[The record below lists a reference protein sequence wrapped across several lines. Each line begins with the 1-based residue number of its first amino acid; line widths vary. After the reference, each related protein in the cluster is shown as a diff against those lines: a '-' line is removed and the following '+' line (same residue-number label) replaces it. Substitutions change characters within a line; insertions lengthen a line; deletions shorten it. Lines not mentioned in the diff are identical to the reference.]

1 MTLGR
6 GLDSLIP
13 PQDKNQEASSQ
24 NQAGMPQNSVPP
36 ASAPAQAPEPALPPA
51 PPESDAN
58 AIIPKQIPVPPKAQV
73 LPIPT
78 PREARVGT
86 PTSPRESVGVA
97 QAATEPD
104 MIRGDEA
111 IFHIEVE
118 RIKPNPH
125 QPRRN
130 FNEGALHDLASS
142 IREFGVIQPLVVS
155 KVETETPMGTLVEYQ
170 LIAGERRLMASK
182 LAGLPRVPVIIR
194 NVPLEREKLE
204 LAIIENLQREDL
216 NPIESAR
223 AFARL
228 QDEFRLTQREVA
240 ARLGKSRESIA
251 NTLRLLNLPTP
262 IQDAI
267 GKKQISESQGR
278 LLLAVSDMASQEKF
292 FQELLRENLSVRE
305 LKSRIRKE
313 TTKKEEIAELVLAVD
328 PELEFIKKQLE
339 SFLGTPVL
347 IQRSGENGKIVIE
360 FYSEEELRGIL
371 QKIKPEEIA

>member
-13 PQDKNQEASSQ
+13 PQDPKQASGTANQEDAQKNPAPVSQ
-24 NQAGMPQNSVPP
+24 
-36 ASAPAQAPEPALPPA
+36 PEPMLPVA
-51 PPESDAN
+51 PPESDVS
-58 AIIPKQIPVPPKAQV
+58 AIIPKQVPVPPKAQA
-73 LPIPT
+73 LPIVK
-78 PREARVGT
+78 A
-86 PTSPRESVGVA
+86 VA
-97 QAATEPD
+97 EPD

-130 FNEGALHDLASS
+130 FDEGALHDLASS

-251 NTLRLLNLPTP
+251 NTLRLLNLPTA

-267 GKKQISESQGR
+267 AKNQINESQGR
-278 LLLAVSDMASQEKF
+278 LLLAVSDMSAQQKLFED
-292 FQELLRENLSVRE
+292 LLRESFSVRE
-305 LKSRIRKE
+305 LKLRINKANQAKGE
-313 TTKKEEIAELVLAVD
+313 GQTKMALVVD
-328 PELEFIKKQLE
+328 PELEFLKDQL
-339 SFLGTPVL
+339 SHALGTPVV
-347 IQRSGENGKIVIE
+347 IQKSGSPPAGGGKIVID
-360 FYSEEELRGIL
+360 FFSEEELRGIVS
-371 QKIKPEEIA
+371 KIKPEEGRFI

>member
-13 PQDKNQEASSQ
+13 PQDQKPESGSQ
-24 NQAGMPQNSVPP
+24 NQAVPTSQP
-36 ASAPAQAPEPALPPA
+36 APALPPA

-58 AIIPKQIPVPPKAQV
+58 ALVV
-73 LPIPT
+73 PT
-78 PREARVGT
+78 PQPT
-86 PTSPRESVGVA
+86 PTA
-97 QAATEPD
+97 QSALPLVRTANPASED
-104 MIRGDEA
+104 GIRGDEA
-111 IFHIEVE
+111 VFHIEVE

-130 FNEGALHDLASS
+130 FDEGALHDLASS
-142 IREFGVIQPLVVS
+142 IREFGVIQPLVAT
-155 KVETETPMGTLVEYQ
+155 KVETETPMGLLVEYQ

-182 LAGLPRVPVIIR
+182 IAGLARVPVIVR

-223 AFARL
+223 AYARL

-251 NTLRLLNLPTP
+251 NTLRLLNLPTA

-267 GKKQISESQGR
+267 AKNQINESQGR
-278 LLLAVSDMASQEKF
+278 LLLAVSDMSAQQKLFED
-292 FQELLRENLSVRE
+292 LLRESFSVRE
-305 LKSRIRKE
+305 LKLRINKANQA
-313 TTKKEEIAELVLAVD
+313 KAEGQTRMALVID
-328 PELEFIKKQLE
+328 PELEFLKDQL
-339 SFLGTPVL
+339 SHALGTPVV
-347 IQRSGENGKIVIE
+347 IQKVGSPPAGGGKIVID
-360 FYSEEELRGIL
+360 FFSEEELRGIIE
-371 QKIKPEEIA
+371 KIKPEQGRTI